1 MAQVYA
7 AHTFG
12 VNAAYT
18 AVSGQGYRARVEQHD
33 QSSKDGLGARLK
45 AAREQADYTQDGAGL
60 QLGVKKATVSSWENG
75 RNIPDALMLARLAK
89 LYGTTADALLWDD
102 SISIEAIRFAAQYD
116 ALTDKQQR
124 AFRAMWLAYFEQSKS
139 DQEVEQAMPATR
151 PIAT

>member
-1 MAQVYA
+1 MPRVYA
-7 AHTFG
+7 AHTLH

-18 AVSGQGYRARVEQHD
+18 RVDARDYRGRVEQHD
-33 QSSKDGLGARLK
+33 QTRKDGLGARLK
-45 AAREQADYTQDGAGL
+45 AAREQADYTQDGAGQ
-60 QLGVKKATVSSWENG
+60 QLGVKKATISSWENG

-116 ALTDKQQR
+116 ALTDQQQR

-139 DQEVEQAMPATR
+139 DHEVEQAMPATKA
-151 PIAT
+151 ITS